1 MFDLHSDLKN
11 FFDDYVKLSPIDEK
25 KLAEYRD
32 INLERIKSGLD
43 KLGQEDG
50 VTYRYF
56 DRNRNQ
62 GGYAMRTLNQH
73 DDNDYDIDVA
83 LIFKKEHLPGDSL
96 GSRERIASALKK
108 VGTNF
113 SKEPEAR
120 TNAVTVWYA
129 DGYHIDFAI
138 YREFADDFGR
148 NVIEHGG
155 ADWAQRDPME
165 ITNWF
170 ESEVMRKSPT
180 QSSGAI
186 VVDQQLR
193 RIVSLLKKFS
203 RSRESWSMPG
213 GLIISTL
220 AAECYRADRNRD
232 DVALYETISAMVSR
246 LSVSDV
252 VRNPVDFSQL
262 LTNKDKYTKQVKRF
276 KKQLAQAKRKLD
288 ILLDPKCTL
297 VSARSAWHWIFQH
310 EFWEEKFQKSTLAKD
325 NAAVSAYS
333 VISKNGHF
341 RLKAEVS
348 KRNAGAIL
356 YRYPNG
362 GPPIP
367 KGMWLK
373 FSAEPTGGISGDYWW
388 EVRNFGDEAEEKPD
402 PGHRVEH
409 HNETT
414 WESTA
419 YKGSHQMI
427 CELRI
432 GEVVLDEAVFT
443 VRIGER

>member
-1 MFDLHSDLKN
+1 MFDLHNDLEK
-11 FFDDYVKLSPIDEK
+11 FYDDHVKLSPTDEK
-25 KLAEYRD
+25 KLAGYRD
-32 INLERIKSGLD
+32 INLDRIKSGLD
-43 KLGQEDG
+43 KLAEEDG

-56 DRNRNQ
+56 DRYRNQ
-62 GGYAMRTLNQH
+62 GGYAMGTLNQH
-73 DDNDYDIDVA
+73 DDNDYDVDVA
-83 LIFKKEHLPGDSL
+83 LIFKKDHLPGDSL

-138 YREFADDFGR
+138 YREFADDFGK

-155 ADWAQRDPME
+155 ADWTRRDPME

-170 ESEVMRKSPT
+170 ESEVATKSPAK
-180 QSSGAI
+180 SSGAT
-186 VVDQQLR
+186 VGDQQLI
-193 RIVSLLKKFS
+193 RIVSFLKKFA
-203 RSRESWSMPG
+203 RSRDSWSMPG
-213 GLIISTL
+213 GIIISTL

-246 LSVSDV
+246 LSHSEV
-252 VRNPVDFSQL
+252 VRNPVDFTQL

-288 ILLDPKCTL
+288 TLLDPKCTL
-297 VSARSAWHWIFQH
+297 ASARSAWHWIFQH
-310 EFWEEKFQKSTLAKD
+310 DFWEERLQKSVVVKGSS
-325 NAAVSAYS
+325 AVPTYL
-333 VISKNGHF
+333 VTSKNGYF
-341 RLKAEVS
+341 KLKAEVS
-348 KRNAGAIL
+348 KRNGGAIL

-373 FSAEPTGGISGDYWW
+373 FSAEPTGGVTGDYWW

-402 PGHRVEH
+402 MGHRVEH
-409 HNETT
+409 HNATT

-427 CELRI
+427 CELRV
-432 GEVVLDEAVFT
+432 GDMALDEAIFNVK
-443 VRIGER
+443 VGER